1 MSRVSSVL
9 VRPQTAPAVLPL
21 AWLAAIARFC
31 RRKPLG
37 ALGAV
42 ILAALV
48 VAAVFAP
55 QLATES
61 PTKTNLRAAAVAP
74 NAEHWFGTDLQGR
87 DQWSRIVYGARISL
101 RVALISVVA

>member
-1 MSRVSSVL
+1 MSRVSSVR
-9 VRPQTAPAVLPL
+9 VSPRTAPAVLPL
-21 AWLAAIARFC
+21 AWLAAVGRFC

-48 VAAVFAP
+48 IGAVFAP

-61 PTKTNLRAAAVAP
+61 PTRTNLRAAAVAP
-74 NAEHWFGTDLQGR
+74 TGR
-87 DQWSRIVYGARISL
+87 AK
-101 RVALISVVA
+101 